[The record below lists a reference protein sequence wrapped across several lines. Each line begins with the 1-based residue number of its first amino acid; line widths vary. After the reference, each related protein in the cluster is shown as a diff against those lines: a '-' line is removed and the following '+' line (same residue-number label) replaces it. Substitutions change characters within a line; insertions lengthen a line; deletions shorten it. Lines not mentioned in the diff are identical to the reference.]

1 MRTYDVILPENSSL
15 VSKDQLIKMY
25 NDAVQEIW
33 YLSNQNARL
42 REENE
47 GLWKSNEDLMDQ
59 LYG

>member
-1 MRTYDVILPENSSL
+1 MKKYDVILPENSSH
-15 VSKDQLIKMY
+15 VSKDRLIKMY

-42 REENE
+42 REKNE
-47 GLWKSNEDLMDQ
+47 GLWKSNEELMEQ

>member
-47 GLWKSNEDLMDQ
+47 GLWKSNEELMDQ

>member
-47 GLWKSNEDLMDQ
+47 GLWKSNEELMEQ